1 MVPLKRR
8 KVAGSNKTE
17 AESSG
22 DNGANKFPQVVLF
35 LLERKMGTSRRA
47 FLSQLGRK
55 KGFQVEELFSES
67 VTHVISE
74 NNSGDEVRTWLDT
87 QGGGRGRTPV
97 HLLDIS
103 WYTESMRAGL
113 PVQILDRHK
122 LQEQQVE
129 AEVVTF
135 SVPSYACQRR
145 TTLENHNTVLTD
157 ALSLLAENAELSDED
172 GRGVAFRR
180 AAAVLRSLPE
190 PVTDMKQLRGLP
202 CLGDHSLRVI
212 KDILEDGASREF
224 ESTKQ
229 SERFKALKVLTGI
242 FGVGSRTADR
252 WIREGIHTLQQL
264 RDSGQSLN
272 RAQQAGLEHY
282 DDLNRPLTAAEA
294 EAVGEIVERAV
305 VSVLP
310 GAQITLTGGFR
321 RGKLTGHDVDFLI
334 THPDEGREEGL
345 MSKVVSW
352 LESQGFLLYQKT
364 TRNSYLESKDGPARP
379 PANMD
384 RFERCFSIFKL
395 TMEER
400 RGTEQPENG
409 ERNPNPAEDT
419 LSVGARSGSQTDEN
433 TPPQSQVPADERR
446 HRVSGEDGGQE
457 EAKPAAHKPWRAVRV
472 DLVVSPI
479 SQFAFALLGWTGS
492 KLFERELRRW
502 AGHEKAMSLS
512 SHALYDNTQSRYLR
526 ATSEEEIFAHLGL
539 EFIPP
544 SERNA

>member
-8 KVAGSNKTE
+8 KVVPSRVGSAGTE
-17 AESSG
+17 P
-22 DNGANKFPQVVLF
+22 NKFPQVILF
-35 LLERKMGTSRRA
+35 LLERKMGASRRA

-74 NNSGDEVRTWLDT
+74 NNCGAEVRTWLDS
-87 QGGGRGRTPV
+87 QVRGGTPA

-103 WYTESMRAGL
+103 WYTESMKAGH
-113 PVQILDRHK
+113 PVEILDRHK
-122 LQEQQVE
+122 LQEQQTSQ
-129 AEVVTF
+129 AEVVVF

-145 TTLENHNTVLTD
+145 STLENHNAVLTD
-157 ALSLLAENAELSDED
+157 ALALLAENAELSEEE

-180 AAAVLRSLPE
+180 AAAVLKALPR
-190 PVTDMKQLRGLP
+190 PVTSMTELRGLP

-212 KDILEDGASREF
+212 KDILENGASSEA

-229 SERFKALKVLTGI
+229 SERYKALKVLTGI
-242 FGVGSRTADR
+242 FGVGAKTADR
-252 WIREGIHTLQQL
+252 WIREGILGLQQL
-264 RDSGQSLN
+264 QESGQTLN

-282 DDLNRPLTAAEA
+282 DDLNQPVTKADAD
-294 EAVGEIVERAV
+294 VISEIVERAV

-310 GAQITLTGGFR
+310 GAQMTLIGGFR
-321 RGKLTGHDVDFLI
+321 RGKQSGHDVDFLI
-334 THPDEGREEGL
+334 THPEEGREVGL
-345 MSKVVSW
+345 MPKVVSW

-364 TRNSYLESKDGPARP
+364 TRNSYLESKDGPGRP
-379 PANMD
+379 SSNMD

-395 TMEER
+395 TEKER
-400 RGTEQPENG
+400 RRTKHPETATENG
-409 ERNPNPAEDT
+409 LRTVSTPEPDPHSRVQISERSRCEDEE
-419 LSVGARSGSQTDEN
+419 LEVDQTK
-433 TPPQSQVPADERR
+433 QA
-446 HRVSGEDGGQE
+446 G
-457 EAKPAAHKPWRAVRV
+457 HKLWRAVRV

-502 AGHEKAMSLS
+502 AGHERNMSLS
-512 SHALYDNTQSRYLR
+512 SHALYDNKQRIYLR

>member
-8 KVAGSNKTE
+8 KVVPSRVGSTGTE
-17 AESSG
+17 P
-22 DNGANKFPQVVLF
+22 NKFPQVILF
-35 LLERKMGTSRRA
+35 LLERKMGASRRA

-74 NNSGDEVRTWLDT
+74 NNCGAEVRTWLDS
-87 QGGGRGRTPV
+87 QLRGGTPA

-103 WYTESMRAGL
+103 WYTESMKAGH
-113 PVQILDRHK
+113 PVEILDRHK
-122 LQEQQVE
+122 LQVHLFIYLQESSPLLSSQQTSE
-129 AEVVTF
+129 AEVVVF

-145 TTLENHNTVLTD
+145 TTLENHNAVLTD
-157 ALSLLAENAELSDED
+157 ALALLAENAELSEEE

-180 AAAVLRSLPE
+180 AAAVLKALPR
-190 PVTDMKQLRGLP
+190 PVTSMTELRGLP

-212 KDILEDGASREF
+212 KDILENGASSEA

-229 SERFKALKVLTGI
+229 SERYKALKVLTGI
-242 FGVGSRTADR
+242 FGVGAKTADR
-252 WIREGIHTLQQL
+252 WIREGILGLQQL
-264 RDSGQSLN
+264 QESGQTLN

-282 DDLNRPLTAAEA
+282 DDLNQPVTKADAD
-294 EAVGEIVERAV
+294 VISEIVERAV

-310 GAQITLTGGFR
+310 GAQMTLIGGFR
-321 RGKLTGHDVDFLI
+321 RGKLSGHDVDFLI
-334 THPDEGREEGL
+334 THPEEGREVGL
-345 MSKVVSW
+345 MPKVVSW

-364 TRNSYLESKDGPARP
+364 TRNS
-379 PANMD
+379 
-384 RFERCFSIFKL
+384 ERS
-395 TMEER
+395 
-400 RGTEQPENG
+400 
-409 ERNPNPAEDT
+409 
-419 LSVGARSGSQTDEN
+419 RSG
-433 TPPQSQVPADERR
+433 
-446 HRVSGEDGGQE
+446 
-457 EAKPAAHKPWRAVRV
+457 HKLWRAVRV

-502 AGHEKAMSLS
+502 AGHERNMSLS
-512 SHALYDNTQSRYLR
+512 SHALYDNKQRIYLR

-544 SERNA
+544 SERNT